1 MPDCVNATPSP
12 EDGSSPRLFDS
23 EIAAKSLIAAA
34 SRVEADRLDQ
44 AIRDLP
50 EIVAGG
56 PIAATGDDV
65 IDDLED
71 FDPEAWEYLILDQ
84 MSGGDADDN

>member
-1 MPDCVNATPSP
+1 VPDCVNATPSP
-12 EDGSSPRLFDS
+12 EDGSSPRPLDS

-50 EIVAGG
+50 EILAGG

-71 FDPEAWEYLILDQ
+71 FDPFDPMFLVLDPQ
-84 MSGGDADDN
+84 GGCDD